1 MPKQLERVSLHFHS
15 LPEDKQQ
22 ELLYM
27 LPETRAENGQI
38 DFERLKL
45 VLGYTVDVGKEPPA

>member
-1 MPKQLERVSLHFHS
+1 
-15 LPEDKQQ
+15 
-22 ELLYM
+22 M